1 MAAPIGEIRYSTN
14 YFGNDGTL
22 LIPGE
27 WDGPMAFMPIRHRED
42 GYSIIGR
49 PVEGEYDK
57 EENIKTIN
65 TTKKARTGVAKY
77 NEGVKFDL
85 VKTEAL
91 PSSLPLHEPA
101 GALCFEFQKR
111 PADNLPPVEEFVQYR
126 RCLATESRSS
136 GGLRRRNSSGCG
148 ARSRTSR
155 SIHRRSGTGPPS
167 WVHRELKR
175 SLPKTSRLQCRLHS
189 SRWSS

>member
-27 WDGPMAFMPIRHRED
+27 WDGPMAFVPIRHRES
-42 GYSIIGR
+42 GHSIIVR
-49 PVEGEYDK
+49 PVEGEDDK
-57 EENIKTIN
+57 EKNIKTIN

-111 PADNLPPVEEFVQYR
+111 PADNLPPVEELVQYEEMLGDR
-126 RCLATESRSS
+126 EPE
-136 GGLRRRNSSGCG
+136 LRRL
-148 ARSRTSR
+148 A
-155 SIHRRSGTGPPS
+155 
-167 WVHRELKR
+167 EL
-175 SLPKTSRLQCRLHS
+175 
-189 SRWSS
+189 